1 MTPVI
6 EFLGL
11 LTRTAE
17 ENCNLDSKISL
28 DELSARNSLYAEVG
42 DGFTET
48 TYYDKSTVKTV
59 PVLFLCRNKK
69 QERCLEQL
77 SDICDYFQQLKKYP
91 QGKLFSWL
99 DAAIVKEPSR
109 VGRDEDGVYHYSCV
123 INCKL
128 FY

>member
-1 MTPVI
+1 MTTQI
-6 EFLGL
+6 EFLECL
-11 LTRTAE
+11 ANAAE
-17 ENCNLDSKISL
+17 DNCRLDSKISL
-28 DELSARNSLYAEVG
+28 NELSASNSLYAEVG

-77 SDICDYFQQLKKYP
+77 SDICDYFQQLKRYP
-91 QGKLFSWL
+91 QGKSFSWL
-99 DAAIVKEPSR
+99 DAAIAKEPSR
-109 VGRDEDGVYHYSCV
+109 IGRDEDGVYHYSCI